1 MFVPGRILKFASAVQ
16 EQRTVHRVSAGG
28 VNYTFSLSAA
38 SDVKRTIGKDARDG
52 LISWVT
58 AAKLCNQVVQIEL
71 GANPYV
77 ADEEPSRL
85 PPMKVDVVHFLGRD
99 MPALAAIEEASN
111 DPFWDVDE
119 FKSVLEDR
127 NTVCL
132 VASAISVHE
141 PLGFAVVRF
150 GQSGS
155 RNVLE
160 LLNIAVHPTYRRRRI
175 GSQLICDIA
184 GRLRPQTRPTLDAM
198 VRENNMEALKFLQSN
213 KFLADPR
220 VRRDYF
226 DFGLDGYLMQR
237 WHD

>member
-1 MFVPGRILKFASAVQ
+1 MSIVDRILKNPV
-16 EQRTVHRVSAGG
+16 RRVSASG
-28 VNYTFSLSAA
+28 VTYTFSLSAA
-38 SDVKRTIGKDARDG
+38 SDVKRTIGNDARDG

-71 GANPYV
+71 GLDPETD
-77 ADEEPSRL
+77 DEPTRL

-111 DPFWDVDE
+111 EPFWDVGE
-119 FKSVLEDR
+119 FREVLEDG

-132 VASAISVHE
+132 VASSISIHE
-141 PLGFAVVRF
+141 PLGFAVIRF
-150 GQSGS
+150 GQLGTQ
-155 RNVLE
+155 NVIE
-160 LLNIAVHPTYRRRRI
+160 LLNIAVHPAHRRRRI

-184 GRLRPQTRPTLDAM
+184 GRLRPQQRRTLDAM
-198 VRENNMEALKFLQSN
+198 VREDNMEALKFLQAN

-220 VRRDYF
+220 VRRDHF